1 MSIRAHPKQ
10 HLHEHKNKWI
20 IDYYPQGRKG
30 KQVRIVYKGKEGDA
44 RKWEAELRRQ
54 GGPPTASIVNPKI
67 IDVVPEYLE
76 WLRIHRAK
84 NTCEDVKRSLK
95 HLMPLF
101 GRLQVS
107 RLTPLII
114 SEYKKR
120 REGRPRS
127 TNKELAYLRGIIAY
141 MVRNNYCNP
150 INFRFG
156 EVPYEP
162 PLPQV
167 PHPEEFG
174 KFLAQITNPVK
185 RAMVLLKWTAGLR
198 WKEASRIRWEY
209 IDFPGG
215 IIYLRETKGSKP
227 RLCILAK
234 EVRDILE
241 PMRKETGYVFVNPRT
256 GEPFKSIYTLFRLAC
271 KRAGI
276 RRLNP
281 HLLRHAFCTYTLEAT
296 GDLRV
301 VQEMAGHKDIST
313 TTLYTHI
320 ATNRMKDAMTMT
332 HAYIMKLQNQQTGG
346 NKGGIRVQNKTLDH
360 LV

>member
-1 MSIRAHPKQ
+1 MSVRPHPKQ
-10 HLHEHKNKWI
+10 SGKWI

-54 GGPPTASIVNPKI
+54 GGPAISTIVNPKI

-76 WLRIHRAK
+76 WLRMHRAK
-84 NTCEDVKRSLK
+84 NTYEDVTRSLK
-95 HLMPLF
+95 YLMPHF

-107 RLTPLII
+107 QLTPLIV
-114 SEYKKR
+114 SEYKKQ

-127 TNKELAYLRGIIAY
+127 TNKELAYLRGIISY
-141 MVRNNYCNP
+141 MTKNNYANP
-150 INFRFG
+150 LKFKFE

-162 PLPQV
+162 PFPQI
-167 PHPEEFG
+167 PHPEEFR
-174 KFLAQITNPVK
+174 KFLAQITDPVK
-185 RAMVLLKWTAGLR
+185 RAMILLKWTAGLR
-198 WKEASRIRWEY
+198 WKEASRIKWEY
-209 IDFPGG
+209 IDFTGD

-241 PMRKETGYVFVNPRT
+241 PMRKETGYVFINPKT

-276 RRLNP
+276 RKLRP

-313 TTLYTHI
+313 TMIYTHI
-320 ATNRMKDAMTMT
+320 ATNRMKDVMTRT
-332 HAYIMKLQNQQTGG
+332 HAYIKGLQTQQPGV
-346 NKGGIRVQNKTLDH
+346 NKEE
-360 LV
+360 